1 MIQDLEEKLKKLVA
15 EREETE
21 RKGQDRIKELEK
33 EKKIYRLNQKKN
45 KLFLRLKKNK
55 PNLTK

>member
-33 EKKIYRLNQKKN
+33 EKKNLQIELEKK
-45 KLFLRLKKNK
+45 
-55 PNLTK
+55 

>member
-1 MIQDLEEKLKKLVA
+1 MIQDLEEKLKKLVT

-33 EKKIYRLNQKKN
+33 EKK
-45 KLFLRLKKNK
+45 
-55 PNLTK
+55 NL